1 MAVIALTVLA
11 ATVAVLAIAA
21 GALAQD
27 LQSQLDSKRAQL
39 EEANAKE
46 GVLSSTIQ
54 RLGERLDQL
63 RGEVATLRNR
73 EAIVQAELDKKEA
86 ELKRAKERLA
96 VLRARL
102 KRSLKVLRERLVAI
116 YESSRPDMLTVIL
129 NSDGFDDLL
138 SRYEYLQRIQSKDTS
153 IAVRVRDLRDE
164 TKDIVEQVRAARD
177 EIAAKRAELAR
188 TRSELESREG
198 DLAVAQQ
205 QDQQALAQVAGSPAP
220 ARGRYRRPRGPDPVA
235 ASGSL
240 LVGAGSARR
249 ADPGRERRGVHLARE
264 RGGRLRLRHAV
275 GAVAR
280 RGRHRGAGRHAD
292 QAAAS
297 GTVVLAAYT
306 GGYGN
311 YTCID
316 HGGGVSTCYAHQSSL
331 CGVVGQSVD
340 QGQVIGSVGCTGHCF
355 GDHLHF
361 EVRVNGSPVDPMGYL
376 VARARFGVGRAR
388 FGIAAEGARAGN

>member
-1 MAVIALTVLA
+1 MRNAHIPARAQPRVAVTALT
-11 ATVAVLAIAA
+11 AIAA
-21 GALAQD
+21 VVALLVITAGAFAQD
-27 LQSQLDSKRAQL
+27 LQSQLDDKRAQL
-39 EEANAKE
+39 EHANARE
-46 GVLSSTIQ
+46 GVLSGTIQ
-54 RLGERLDQL
+54 RLGEELDQL

-86 ELKRAKERLA
+86 ELRRAKERLA
-96 VLRARL
+96 VLRVRL

-116 YESSRPDMLTVIL
+116 YESSRPDTLTVIL

-138 SRYEYLQRIQSKDTS
+138 SRYEYLKRIQSQDTS
-153 IAVRVRDLRDE
+153 IAVRVRDLRNE
-164 TKDIVEQVRAARD
+164 TRDIVERVRAARD

-198 DLAVAQQ
+198 ALASARQ
-205 QDQQALAQVAGSPAP
+205 QDQQALAGVEDHQHQLEGEIGDLEGQIQAQLQ
-220 ARGRYRRPRGPDPVA
+220 A
-235 ASGSL
+235 ASSS
-240 LVGAGSARR
+240 VPTQPAGPIQGESSAGFIW
-249 ADPGRERRGVHLARE
+249 PVN
-264 RGGRLRLRHAV
+264 
-275 GAVAR
+275 GAVVSGFGMR
-280 RGRHRGAGRHAD
+280 WGQLHAGVDIAVRAGTPIL
-292 QAAAS
+292 AAAS

-316 HGGGVSTCYAHQSSL
+316 HGGGISTCYAHQSSYA
-331 CGVVGQSVD
+331 VSSGQSVD

-376 VARARFGVGRAR
+376 
-388 FGIAAEGARAGN
+388 

>member
-27 LQSQLDSKRAQL
+27 LQSQLDTKQAQL
-39 EEANAKE
+39 EHANARE

-54 RLGERLDQL
+54 RLGDRLDQL

-86 ELKRAKERLA
+86 ELKRAKHRLA
-96 VLRARL
+96 VLRVRL
-102 KRSLKVLRERLVAI
+102 KRSLEVLRERLVAI
-116 YESSRPDMLTVIL
+116 YESSPPDTLTVIL
-129 NSDGFDDLL
+129 SSRGFDDLL
-138 SRYEYLQRIQSKDTS
+138 SRYEYLQRIQSQDTS
-153 IAVRVRDLRDE
+153 IAERVRTLRDQ
-164 TKDIVEQVRAARD
+164 TKDTVERVREARN

-188 TRSELESREG
+188 TRSALESREG
-198 DLAVAQQ
+198 DLAVARQ
-205 QDQQALAQVAGSPAP
+205 QDAQVLAQVQDHQHELEGDIGDLEGQIQAQLQ
-220 ARGRYRRPRGPDPVA
+220 A
-235 ASGSL
+235 ASSSVPTQP
-240 LVGAGSARR
+240 VGPIQGESASGFVWPVNGPVVSGYGMRW
-249 ADPGRERRGVHLARE
+249 
-264 RGGRLRLRHAV
+264 GRLHA
-275 GAVAR
+275 GIDIAVP
-280 RGRHRGAGRHAD
+280 AGTPIL
-292 QAAAS
+292 AAAS
-297 GTVVLAAYT
+297 GTVVLAAVT

-316 HGGGVSTCYAHQSSL
+316 HGGGVSTCYAHQSSYA
-331 CGVVGQSVD
+331 VSSGQSVG

-376 VARARFGVGRAR
+376 
-388 FGIAAEGARAGN
+388 

>member
-1 MAVIALTVLA
+1 MRNAHIPARAQPRLAVTALT
-11 ATVAVLAIAA
+11 AIAA
-21 GALAQD
+21 IVAALVITAGAVGQD
-27 LQSQLDSKRAQL
+27 LQSQLDDKRAQL
-39 EEANAKE
+39 EHANARE
-46 GVLSSTIQ
+46 GVLSGTIQ
-54 RLGERLDQL
+54 RLGEELDQL

-96 VLRARL
+96 VLRVQL

-116 YESSRPDMLTVIL
+116 YESSSPDTLTVIL

-138 SRYEYLQRIQSKDTS
+138 SRYEYLKRIQSQDTS
-153 IAVRVRDLRDE
+153 IAVRVRDLRNE
-164 TKDIVEQVRAARD
+164 TRDTVERVRAARN

-198 DLAVAQQ
+198 ALASARQ
-205 QDQQALAQVAGSPAP
+205 QDQQALAQVEDHQHHLEGEIGDLEGEIQAQLQ
-220 ARGRYRRPRGPDPVA
+220 A
-235 ASGSL
+235 ASSS
-240 LVGAGSARR
+240 VPTQPAGPIQGESSAGFVW
-249 ADPGRERRGVHLARE
+249 PVN
-264 RGGRLRLRHAV
+264 
-275 GAVAR
+275 GAVVSGFGMR
-280 RGRHRGAGRHAD
+280 WGQLHAGVDIAVPAGTPIV
-292 QAAAS
+292 AAAS

-311 YTCID
+311 YTCVD
-316 HGGGVSTCYAHQSSL
+316 HGGGISTCYAHQSSYA
-331 CGVVGQSVD
+331 VSSGQSVD

-376 VARARFGVGRAR
+376 
-388 FGIAAEGARAGN
+388 